1 VCCPWC
7 THTTPACVL
16 AHRNTLRVVRA
27 RSLRS
32 AASRHRRPHR
42 NMPPRSPRL
51 RVISSRKGACET
63 TALHTDAPR
72 AETRPTGRRV
82 LPRAPA
88 PDLRLPLRACL
99 SQSAVLHPKSSSRF
113 SFHVS
118 LCPTPFVPTSQSHLP
133 STHHGLRIG
142 SAPPLSS
149 FSLHPLDFSLSWRRH
164 MFLLTFGLS
173 PAHYPRGR
181 KRLFHGRIFRV
192 AVRFPG

>member
-1 VCCPWC
+1 MPCAVRAEFVMSVCCPWC
-7 THTTPACVL
+7 THTTPACLL

-32 AASRHRRPHR
+32 AASCQMRPHR

-82 LPRAPA
+82 LPRALA

-118 LCPTPFVPTSQSHLP
+118 LYPTPFVPTSTFPLRSH
-133 STHHGLRIG
+133 S
-142 SAPPLSS
+142 
-149 FSLHPLDFSLSWRRH
+149 
-164 MFLLTFGLS
+164 FLLTFALS
-173 PAHYPRGR
+173 PAHYLR
-181 KRLFHGRIFRV
+181 
-192 AVRFPG
+192 